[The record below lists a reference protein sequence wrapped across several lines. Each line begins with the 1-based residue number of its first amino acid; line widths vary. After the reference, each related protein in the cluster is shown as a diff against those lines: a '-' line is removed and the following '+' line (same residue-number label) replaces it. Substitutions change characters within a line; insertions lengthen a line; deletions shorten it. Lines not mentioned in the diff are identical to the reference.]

1 MDKYFGIGAHLEHA
15 ILFLIVLLIALIVLA
30 IVALTTK
37 GPGFFQTMITE
48 DDANM
53 IVCPMRIAGLLV
65 ITVFLFLVA
74 WDVIVNGVVFA
85 YMPFAVSA
93 GALLRHSARRLFSR
107 KGPTPDAF
115 ARDSETDWLRHR
127 RAGADRLARL
137 CRPYVEELA

>member
-93 GALLRHSARRLFSR
+93 GALLPAL
-107 KGPTPDAF
+107 
-115 ARDSETDWLRHR
+115 
-127 RAGADRLARL
+127 GAALILKKRSD
-137 CRPYVEELA
+137 P